1 MVITGIQAYNAMINY
16 MKRYKKEIGNEDE
29 INKTIKILED
39 NKDSFISKNYSK
51 LEAYKEMFNTLD
63 KIFDEKQYGELGVL
77 LSEME
82 LLSDGDS
89 ADSAALEDWISI
101 VKQVVN
107 EEYSSSNSVAI
118 LLQYQQQQK

>member
-82 LLSDGDS
+82 LLSDGES
-89 ADSAALEDWISI
+89 ADPAALEDWISI
-101 VKQVVN
+101 VNQSIK
-107 EEYSSSNSVAI
+107 
-118 LLQYQQQQK
+118 K

>member
-1 MVITGIQAYNAMINY
+1 MKLEGNQVFNAIIDFLNYYNE
-16 MKRYKKEIGNEDE
+16 EIGNEDE
-29 INKTIKILED
+29 INKTIKIIED
-39 NKDSFISKNYSK
+39 NKDSFISKNYSE

-107 EEYSSSNSVAI
+107 QES
-118 LLQYQQQQK
+118 